1 MRRRNFLTFLGGA
14 TAWIS
19 TARAQKPRPVI
30 GVLSALLKPTGSFD
44 ATLPGLLPAFYQG
57 LGEAGFVEGR
67 NISIEYRWAGGHY
80 DRLPALAAELV
91 SRNVAVIWAFDVPS
105 AFAAKTATKTI
116 PIVFQIGA
124 DPVKVGLVE
133 SFNRPSGNL
142 TGTTAY
148 LSVAGPKRVEL
159 LHELLPAVNTI
170 AVLGNPSNENFQLD
184 TPDIRA
190 AADALKLRL
199 EVLTASTENG
209 LEAAFAT
216 MVQHR
221 LAALVVLPD
230 PLLISQRKQLVEL
243 AAGHTMPVIYPS
255 RVFADLGG
263 LMSYGSSVLDLSQ
276 RAGIY
281 VGKILNG
288 AKAADL
294 PIQQS
299 TKVELVINL
308 KTAKALGLSVPS
320 ELLARADDVI
330 E

>member
-1 MRRRNFLTFLGGA
+1 MRRRDFIAFLCGT

-19 TARAQKPRPVI
+19 TARAQEPRPVI

-80 DRLPALAAELV
+80 DRLPSLAAELV

-105 AFAAKTATKTI
+105 AFAAKAATKTI

-148 LSVAGPKRVEL
+148 FSVAGPKRVEL

-190 AADALKLRL
+190 AADALKLHL
-199 EVLTASTENG
+199 EVLTASSENE

-221 LAALVVLPD
+221 LGALVVLPD

-243 AAGHTMPVIYPS
+243 ATRHTMPVIYPS

-281 VGKILNG
+281 VGKILKG
-288 AKAADL
+288 AKPTDL
-294 PIQQS
+294 
-299 TKVELVINL
+299 
-308 KTAKALGLSVPS
+308 LSN
-320 ELLARADDVI
+320 RAPRLNW
-330 E
+330 